1 MTLVKFKKT
10 APADLMN
17 SFFNDV
23 WANDFSAFN
32 RQLNRNI
39 PSVNIS
45 ETDNSFVLDFA
56 APGFAKEDIKVKLD
70 GDTLTV
76 SAEVKTE
83 TENTERNYKRRE
95 FHQTSFSR
103 SFTLPD
109 TVDGDKIEGKYD
121 NGILTISIPKKVI
134 TKQSNVREISLN

>member
-32 RQLNRNI
+32 RQLNRSI

-56 APGFAKEDIKVKLD
+56 APGFTKEDIKVKLD

-109 TVDGDKIEGKYD
+109 TIDGEKIEGKYN
-121 NGILTISIPKKVI
+121 NGILTVNIPKKVI
-134 TKQSNVREISLN
+134 DKQSNVREISLN